1 MTATG
6 VHGRK
11 WMTRREYVNGG
22 ARLVCKRG
30 TDLPHARLD
39 PDKVRAIRAN
49 AEGWTSKQW
58 AAHYGVHQRT
68 IEAVRGYRNWVHV
81 I

>member
-6 VHGRK
+6 VRGRK
-11 WMTRREYVNGG
+11 WMSRHEYVNGG

-49 AEGWTSKQW
+49 KGGWTSKQW
-58 AAHYGVHQRT
+58 AQHLGVHLRT
-68 IEAVRGYRNWVHV
+68 IESVRDYRTWVHV
-81 I
+81 H